1 MKKNKRIIKNFC
13 KFENFD
19 FNTIAELF
27 KNYHTKSILS
37 SMWNN
42 EYVLNSTFQIRDVQY
57 NKMFSNLYKKLNTF
71 YNLPEHYHSNLDVFF
86 SFAPGTSSV
95 THKDKYNVAILATHN
110 DVVVRIENEKYILN
124 PGDLINIY
132 ANETHQ
138 IIGIEP
144 RIIIS
149 YGYTIKGEK
158 L

>member
-1 MKKNKRIIKNFC
+1 MKKNKRLIKNFC

-19 FNTIAELF
+19 FNTIAEIY
-27 KNYHTKSILS
+27 KKSHHKSIHAS
-37 SMWNN
+37 IWNS
-42 EYVLNSTFQIRDVQY
+42 EYTLNSTFQIRDIQT
-57 NKMFSNLYKKLNTF
+57 NKMFIDLYNKFKEF
-71 YNLPEHYHSNLDVFF
+71 YNLPEHYYSNLDIFF
-86 SFAPGTSSV
+86 SFAPGTSSI
-95 THKDKYNVAILATHN
+95 THKDNYNVGILATHN

-138 IIGIEP
+138 IIGIDP